1 MDDCSWDIRL
11 DGRAWTRGEAFARH
25 ALIPGSCRIEMIDG
39 RLLWADED
47 RLVLLA
53 LLLENVGAL
62 RAVQLGDPQVWR
74 DAVNALH
81 PGPA

>member
-11 DGRAWTRGEAFARH
+11 GGRAWTRGEALARH
-25 ALIPGSCRIEMIDG
+25 ALIPGPCRIEMIEG
-39 RLLWADED
+39 RLLWSDED

-62 RAVQLGDPQVWR
+62 RAAKLGDPQVWR
-74 DAVNALH
+74 DAVNALGLA
-81 PGPA
+81 PT

>member
-1 MDDCSWDIRL
+1 
-11 DGRAWTRGEAFARH
+11 
-25 ALIPGSCRIEMIDG
+25 MIDG

-81 PGPA
+81 PGPAWPQRRLSDYAPAAHLARSAPSCRPPL